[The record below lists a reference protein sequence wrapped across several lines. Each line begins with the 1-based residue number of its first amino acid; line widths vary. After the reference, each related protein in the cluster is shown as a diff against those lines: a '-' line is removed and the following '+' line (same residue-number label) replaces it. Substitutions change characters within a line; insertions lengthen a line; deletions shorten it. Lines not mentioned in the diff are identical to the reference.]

1 MGPSAMRWWRPLE
14 RFLPPLHEL
23 STIVRPSLGA
33 VAVLLLS
40 FVCARFP
47 FRTSIAVL
55 LLSLCV
61 HICLGIV
68 RCLEIY
74 IIKYSPDLV
83 CLVQSDCMELSCVC
97 TVLHAMPYHA
107 IKRAV
112 GWVVEGGCAGS

>member
-33 VAVLLLS
+33 VAVLSLS

-61 HICLGIV
+61 HMYHVWVSYGRV
-68 RCLEIY
+68 SGLEIWF
-74 IIKYSPDLV
+74 KV
-83 CLVQSDCMELSCVC
+83 
-97 TVLHAMPYHA
+97 
-107 IKRAV
+107 
-112 GWVVEGGCAGS
+112 